1 MRCNTESR
9 EQCNGF
15 NSLYCSSLNIQR
27 HTSKNDIFSPTW
39 VVYTYNVTVWQTNLR
54 MYILFYFFLLCEKYQ
69 DVIKHFQISVMFV
82 ISVWN
87 IDSPCDLISAICVW
101 YACSYSGLRRE
112 TVDQS
117 NAVFWSKTG
126 PTCNVSPRIV
136 TFCVHFCFASGKIRL
151 RGQEDLKPGDF
162 WRFKE
167 KVKQHLRL
175 QLHAV

>member
-54 MYILFYFFLLCEKYQ
+54 MYILFYFFYYARSTRTLSNIFRLVLCLL
-69 DVIKHFQISVMFV
+69 FQFE
-82 ISVWN
+82 

-167 KVKQHLRL
+167 KVKQYLRL